1 VDGLSVKADGIGF
14 VVTKIDPEVAHPLL
28 APPLLSV
35 AVTVYVVLAVGLDV
49 TLAPEP
55 RLLLQ
60 A

>member
-1 VDGLSVKADGIGF
+1 MVDGIGL
-14 VVTKIDPEVAHPLL
+14 VVTAIDPVVAHPLL

-35 AVTVYVVLAVGLDV
+35 AVTVYVVFAVGLAV
-49 TLAPEP
+49 TLPPEP